1 MIFLPGTFTA
11 TLFSMPWFED
21 LAGNGN
27 ATIQMKVYTILTVL
41 LTAGVIS
48 GWRVWC
54 RIRRK
59 RRIQEIS
66 AQIDNKLEGRAI
78 SGGVE
83 NTPA

>member
-48 GWRVWC
+48 GACLTWDKLSSLYDSRTVREHSGRWSRRV
-54 RIRRK
+54 
-59 RRIQEIS
+59 
-66 AQIDNKLEGRAI
+66 
-78 SGGVE
+78 
-83 NTPA
+83 T